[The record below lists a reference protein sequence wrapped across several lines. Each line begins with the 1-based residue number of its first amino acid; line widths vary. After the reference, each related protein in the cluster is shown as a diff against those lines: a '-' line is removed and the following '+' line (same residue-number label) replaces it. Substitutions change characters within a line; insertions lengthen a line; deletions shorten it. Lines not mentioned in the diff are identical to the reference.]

1 MSDGA
6 TADGTPA
13 DAPQERPAV
22 TPDALVQAIPGLWR
36 FARSMLRSDAD
47 ADDLVQE
54 TLVRALERAESFRG
68 ESSVA
73 TWLHR
78 IAHHLAVDRARR
90 RSREVDV
97 DDIEQRWA
105 DDRYTLDDAAFAQQ
119 SLDRVDLE
127 DALVHLPFV
136 YRSVLV
142 LHDVEGWTCREIAEA
157 TGAGLPATKQRLRRA
172 RMAMVSELARGAER
186 RAALDGVPLRCWDAR
201 RLVSDYLDGELDQ
214 VAASGV
220 EAHLAECPT
229 CPPLYSGLVR
239 TRRAM
244 DGLRDADSVIEPA
257 TRERLVALCRGDG
270 VAPPHHG

>member
-1 MSDGA
+1 VSDGA
-6 TADGTPA
+6 TADGNPP
-13 DAPQERPAV
+13 DAPQERPTV

-105 DDRYTLDDAAFAQQ
+105 DDHYTLDDAAFAQQ

-201 RLVSDYLDGELDQ
+201 RLVSDYLDGELDR

-270 VAPPHHG
+270 VALPNDG

>member
-1 MSDGA
+1 VSDGA
-6 TADGTPA
+6 AAREVGP
-13 DAPQERPAV
+13 DAPDERPTI

-36 FARSMLRSDAD
+36 FARSMLRSDGD

-54 TLVRALERAESFRG
+54 TLVRALERSDSFRG

-97 DDIEQRWA
+97 DDVEQRWA

-119 SLDRVDLE
+119 SLERVDLE

-136 YRSVLV
+136 YRSVLL

-157 TGAGLPATKQRLRRA
+157 TDAGLPATKQRLRRA

-186 RAALDGVPLRCWDAR
+186 RAAFDGVPLRCWDAR
-201 RLVSDYLDGELDQ
+201 RLVSDYLDGELDAT
-214 VAASGV
+214 AAAGV
-220 EAHLAECPT
+220 EAHLAGCPT

-239 TRRAM
+239 TRSAM
-244 DGLRDADSVIEPA
+244 DGLRDADSVIDPA
-257 TRERLVALCRGDG
+257 TRERLVALCRGGAVDG
-270 VAPPHHG
+270 HTEG